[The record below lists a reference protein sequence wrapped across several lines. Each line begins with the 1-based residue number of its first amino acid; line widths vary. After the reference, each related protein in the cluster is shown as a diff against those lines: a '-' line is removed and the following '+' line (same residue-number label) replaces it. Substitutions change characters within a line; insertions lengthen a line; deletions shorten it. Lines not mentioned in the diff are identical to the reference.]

1 MVVVQNKTL
10 PCVVQ
15 ELEAITTHVPH
26 KFLVKF
32 GIPGAPALVEDVA
45 ARLPTVSIAHFAC
58 HGQQNTQSP
67 LDSALILEDGRLKIS
82 RIMQQPM
89 PNALL
94 AFLCACE
101 TAMGHQELP
110 DEVIHLGATFLFAGF
125 KGVVATT
132 WQV

>member
-1 MVVVQNKTL
+1 MTVVVQSQTL
-10 PCVVQ
+10 PCTVQ
-15 ELEAITTHVPH
+15 ELEAITTRVPN

-32 GIPGAPALVEDVA
+32 GVPGTPALVEEVA

-58 HGQQNTQSP
+58 HGKQNIRSP
-67 LDSALILEDGRLKIS
+67 LDSALILQDGRPKIS

-101 TAMGHQELP
+101 TAMGDENLP
-110 DEVIHLGATFLFAGF
+110 DGVIHLSVSLLFAGF
-125 KGVVATT
+125 NGVVATL
-132 WQV
+132 W